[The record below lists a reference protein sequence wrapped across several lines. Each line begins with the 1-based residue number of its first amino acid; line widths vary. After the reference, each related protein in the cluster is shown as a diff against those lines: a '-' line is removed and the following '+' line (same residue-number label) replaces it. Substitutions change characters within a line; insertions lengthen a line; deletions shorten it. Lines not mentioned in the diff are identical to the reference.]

1 MGDIDGLVAK
11 VKEAEIQPSE
21 KDIRQMMSGKFS
33 LQDMYDQFEAMSKMG
48 PLQKVLGMIPGM
60 SYQLPEADMEKAEER
75 LDKWKVIIRS
85 MTIEEKEDPKVINSS
100 RMKRIARGSGTS
112 EADVRE
118 LIKNHENM
126 KKMFKQMKGNRR
138 LRNMPFKMLQR

>member
-1 MGDIDGLVAK
+1 
-11 VKEAEIQPSE
+11 
-21 KDIRQMMSGKFS
+21 
-33 LQDMYDQFEAMSKMG
+33 
-48 PLQKVLGMIPGM
+48 MIPGM

>member
-1 MGDIDGLVAK
+1 
-11 VKEAEIQPSE
+11 
-21 KDIRQMMSGKFS
+21 
-33 LQDMYDQFEAMSKMG
+33 MSKMG